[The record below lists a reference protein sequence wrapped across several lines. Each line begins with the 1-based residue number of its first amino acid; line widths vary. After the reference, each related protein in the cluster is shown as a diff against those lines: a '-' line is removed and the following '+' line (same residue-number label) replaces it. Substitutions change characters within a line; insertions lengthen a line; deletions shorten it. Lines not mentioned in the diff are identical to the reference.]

1 MPKVGFVLPKPLL
14 PLPLLPVH
22 ARDGVRGGGGDVRD
36 VVLVL
41 IVALLAAM
49 LGLLAAMLGIG
60 DAVVAF
66 PATTGVVS
74 CGAVRQGSHVRRT
87 QVRPRRRAYRVTE
100 ASERLA
106 EATHAPDQVL
116 SLRHRCVESANGC
129 FEVRSHHLRWFAARC
144 EAMRGLDPRG
154 GALRLLCLQK

>member
-1 MPKVGFVLPKPLL
+1 MPKVSFVLSKPLL

-36 VVLVL
+36 VVLIL
-41 IVALLAAM
+41 IVALLAAT
-49 LGLLAAMLGIG
+49 LDIG